1 MSASL
6 LLVWAI
12 AFAAAGTVAIM
23 PDKSFSK
30 ALGISWRQAL
40 RVTPIVLP
48 AIIAAGFLAALL
60 PESLIAEYIG
70 SESGVTGVLAASLI
84 GAVIPTGPMV
94 VMPIAAALLKA
105 GGGVPQI
112 CALVSAWSIMNL
124 HRLFLWEL
132 PMLGG
137 PFTWRRFATGLLLAP
152 LTACVAQLI
161 LLVG

>member
-1 MSASL
+1 MPTVLVTGSA
-6 LLVWAI
+6 
-12 AFAAAGTVAIM
+12 G
-23 PDKSFSK
+23 
-30 ALGISWRQAL
+30 
-40 RVTPIVLP
+40 
-48 AIIAAGFLAALL
+48 
-60 PESLIAEYIG
+60 LIGA
-70 SESGVTGVLAASLI
+70 ESGVTGVLAASFI

-161 LLVG
+161 LLAG

>member
-1 MSASL
+1 MSISL
-6 LLVWAI
+6 ILVWVMAL
-12 AFAAAGTVAIM
+12 AAAAAVAIM

-48 AIIAAGFLAALL
+48 AILAAGFLAALL
-60 PESLIAEYIG
+60 PDEMIADYIG
-70 SESGVTGVLAASLI
+70 PGSGVTGVLAASAI

-132 PMLGG
+132 PMLGA
-137 PFTWRRFATGLLLAP
+137 PFTWRRYATGLLLAP
-152 LTACVAQLI
+152 LTAVVAHAII
-161 LLVG
+161 LVL